1 MRLDK
6 VRVGERFV
14 FDHVGGVY
22 TKISKDRARCIYGR
36 NFGRE
41 ERIIPNVSVYVIF
54 EDRDKLKRKAMLSV
68 KPVPNET
75 HTPATLPEVVTQ
87 QPKVES
93 VTEQPKVESVV
104 PTPEVPQAVIPIS
117 DGGMRMLLVDE
128 NEKVLVDMPNAT
140 AAQIAAYTDA
150 GGIRIQSG
158 HNGRNVLE
166 TIVDHATQTF
176 YIVLGNEV

>member
-22 TKISKDRARCIYGR
+22 MKVSNDRARCIYGR

-41 ERIIPNVSVYVIF
+41 ERIIPDVSVYVIF
-54 EDRDKLKRKAMLSV
+54 EDRDKLKRKPMLAV
-68 KPVPNET
+68 KPVSSDTMMVPDKAIE
-75 HTPATLPEVVTQ
+75 

-93 VTEQPKVESVV
+93 TEQPKVESVV
-104 PTPEVPQAVIPIS
+104 PTPEVPQPVIPTPIS
-117 DGGMRMLLVDE
+117 EGGLRMLLVDE
-128 NEKVLVDMPNAT
+128 DEKVLVDMPNAT

-150 GGIRIQSG
+150 GGIRLRAG

-166 TIVDHATQTF
+166 TIVDHTSQTF